1 MRAPQRLVVSAIA
14 LALTSCTAY
23 VHDAH
28 HPCGSYDTT
37 QRAYD
42 QQPCPGQARDGVIG
56 LSIGRPEGV
65 TRGPIDVVDV
75 VPSSQAGDANIQRG
89 DRIRQSDGES
99 TRAMTISEAAR
110 LIRGQPGTSV
120 ELRVDSPRGDR
131 LITLVRG
138 TYVHGHTHG
147 GRCHHR
153 KHHGDCGR
161 CRDGRPCVHGYQS
174 PPPAP
179 PPVDDDASL
188 APGEWPPTKPGHP
201 D

>member
-1 MRAPQRLVVSAIA
+1 MRVPQRLIVIAAA

-23 VHDAH
+23 VHH
-28 HPCGSYDTT
+28 SPHER
-37 QRAYD
+37 RAYD
-42 QQPCPGQARDGVIG
+42 GEHPCPHDGRGGVIG
-56 LSIGRPEGV
+56 LSIGRPDAA
-65 TRGPIDVVDV
+65 TGPIIVERVA
-75 VPSSQAGDANIQRG
+75 PGGPAGEANIQPG
-89 DRIRQSDGES
+89 DRIRAIDGES
-99 TRAMTISEAAR
+99 TRAMTIPEAAR
-110 LIRGQPGTSV
+110 LIRGRPGTSV

-138 TYVHGHTHG
+138 AYVHGHHHG
-147 GRCHHR
+147 GRYHR

-161 CRDGRPCVHGYQS
+161 CRDGRPCVHGFQS

-201 D
+201 N